1 MSTTSKFTLMVL
13 LTLAAM
19 AASVSSQAQPLAL
32 HDSTVFKACGNDLRK
47 HCSKVSPGG
56 GRMLT
61 CLQQQGE
68 QLSATCQ
75 AELPKLTQCRQEIQ
89 RLCGDGTP
97 AQWRV
102 CFESKQQQFSP
113 ECQQMAPR

>member
-1 MSTTSKFTLMVL
+1 MPTTSQFTLML
-13 LTLAAM
+13 LMLAGM
-19 AASVSSQAQPLAL
+19 AASITIQAQTLAL
-32 HDSTVFKACGNDLRK
+32 QHSTVFKACGNDLRK
-47 HCSKVSPGG
+47 HCTEVSPGG
-56 GRMLT
+56 GRVLT

-75 AELPKLTQCRQEIQ
+75 AELPKLTQCRQEAL

-102 CFESKQQQFSP
+102 CFESKRQQFSP
-113 ECQQMAPR
+113 GCQQMAPH